1 MREAGCRESAGRA
14 GSQLTRFPP
23 KLLPKVLPPMMTP
36 SLLLFTALVF
46 LLAGL
51 VKGVIGLGLPTVA
64 IGLMSLFMT
73 PVEAAAILV
82 VPSLITN
89 VWQALV
95 GPYLTALLRR
105 LWPMLLGLC
114 AGTYLGAG
122 MLTGANSPHA
132 VTALGVALVI
142 YAIIGL
148 TPLRLTVPPRWEA
161 WLAPVV
167 GLATGVVT
175 AATGVFVIPAVP
187 YLQALGLEKDEL
199 VQALGLYFLVSTVAL
214 AAVVAQAGS
223 MPLSWAALAISA
235 AVALMAALIGMA
247 LGQGVRAKVRPALFR
262 VCFFA
267 GLLLL
272 GLHLALRAFL

>member
-1 MREAGCRESAGRA
+1 MDDPGCRESIGRA
-14 GSQLTRFPP
+14 GSCWPAFP
-23 KLLPKVLPPMMTP
+23 KLLPKVSFLMIMSP
-36 SLLLFTALVF
+36 SFVLFTTLVF
-46 LLAGL
+46 LLAGT

-82 VPSLITN
+82 APSLITN

-95 GPYLTALLRR
+95 GSYLWPLLRR
-105 LWPMLLGLC
+105 LWPMLLGMC
-114 AGTYLGAG
+114 AGTYAASGI
-122 MLTGANSPHA
+122 LTGGNSGIA
-132 VTALGVALVI
+132 VTALGLALVI
-142 YAIIGL
+142 YAVVGL
-148 TPLRLTVPPRWEA
+148 TSLRLAVPPRWEV
-161 WLAPVV
+161 WLGPLV

-214 AAVVAQAGS
+214 AAVVAQAGALP
-223 MPLSWAALAISA
+223 MPWLALAGAA
-235 AVALMAALIGMA
+235 AVALVAALVGMA
-247 LGQGVRAKVRPALFR
+247 FGQLIRAKVRPDVFR
-262 VCFFA
+262 RCFFI

-272 GLHLALRAFL
+272 GLHLGLRPFL

>member
-1 MREAGCRESAGRA
+1 MITS
-14 GSQLTRFPP
+14 L
-23 KLLPKVLPPMMTP
+23 
-36 SLLLFTALVF
+36 SLLLFTSLVF

-51 VKGVIGLGLPTVA
+51 IKGVIGLGLPTVA

-82 VPSLITN
+82 MPSLMTN

-95 GPYLTALLRR
+95 GPHLMGLLRR
-105 LWPMLLGLC
+105 LWPMLLGTC
-114 AGTYLGAG
+114 AGTYAASGI
-122 MLTGANSPHA
+122 LTGANSGLA
-132 VTALGVALVI
+132 VTALGGALVI
-142 YAIIGL
+142 YALIGL
-148 TPLRLTVPPRWEA
+148 TPLRLTVPPRWEV
-161 WLAPVV
+161 WLGPLV

-187 YLQALGLEKDEL
+187 YLQALGFEKDEL

-223 MPLSWAALAISA
+223 LPMSWPVLAVLA
-235 AVALMAALIGMA
+235 AVALVAALIGMA
-247 LGQGVRAKVRPALFR
+247 LGQRVRAKVRPALFR
-262 VCFFA
+262 VCFFV

-272 GLHLALRAFL
+272 GLHLSLRPFL